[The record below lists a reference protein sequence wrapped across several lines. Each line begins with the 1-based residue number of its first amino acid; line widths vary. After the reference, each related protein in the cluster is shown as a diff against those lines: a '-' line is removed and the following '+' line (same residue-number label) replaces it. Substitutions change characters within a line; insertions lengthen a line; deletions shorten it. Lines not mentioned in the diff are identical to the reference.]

1 METNDLEKDLERLL
15 SAYREKTKMPKIW
28 LLNRKLN
35 YLDARNAAEPYGG
48 LPTNALHQKILVET
62 DEWKSPKLKGYYPA
76 FAREMSIYPKSGE
89 TMKKG
94 EDVIDAFLDDK
105 GRKWVYPAY
114 CIPDEAI
121 NQVGK
126 ALMVNPRKIIE
137 EEKEVTVI
145 ANPYKDKDVTI
156 LSNFPQ
162 SSDWTRTFG
171 ADNYVRRLS
180 GAGVRPLVRS
190 FYGFYCYGWPVVDVG
205 CGLGGRFG
213 VGYESIEEAPL
224 NLKDITLKT
233 LLETLNKKLLET
245 LNKKQ
250 I

>member
-62 DEWKSPKLKGYYPA
+62 DEWKSPELKGYYPA
-76 FAREMSIYPKSGE
+76 FAREMSVYPKPWE

-94 EDVIDAFLDDK
+94 EDVIDAFLDNK
-105 GRKWVYPAY
+105 GRKWIYPSY

-121 NQVGK
+121 GKAGK

-137 EEKEVTVI
+137 EKKEVTVI
-145 ANPYKDKDVTI
+145 ANPYKDVTV
-156 LSNFPQ
+156 LSDFPQ
-162 SSDWTRTFG
+162 RSDWTRTFG
-171 ADNYVRRLS
+171 ADNYVWRLS
-180 GAGVRPLVRS
+180 GAGVRPLVR
-190 FYGFYCYGWPVVDVG
+190 GFDVYDIGRDVG
-205 CGLGGRFG
+205 VDCGLRYRFG
-213 VGYESIEEAPL
+213 VGYESLEEVPL
-224 NLKDITLKT
+224 NLKDITLEQF
-233 LLETLNKKLLET
+233 LSVIKKS
-245 LNKKQ
+245 NNVG
-250 I
+250 

>member
-89 TMKKG
+89 TIKKG
-94 EDVIDAFLDDK
+94 EDVIDAFLDNN
-105 GRKWVYPAY
+105 GRKWVYPSY
-114 CIPDEAI
+114 LIPDEAI

-137 EEKEVTVI
+137 EEKEVTII
-145 ANPYKDKDVTI
+145 ADPNKDVTV
-156 LSNFPQ
+156 LSDFPQ
-162 SSDWTRTFG
+162 SSGWTQTFG
-171 ADNYVRRLS
+171 ADNLVWRLS
-180 GAGVRPLVRS
+180 GAGVRPLVR
-190 FYGFYCYGWPVVDVG
+190 GFFGIGRDIVVG
-205 CGLGGRFG
+205 CWLGDNFG

-224 NLKDITLKT
+224 NLKDITLEQF
-233 LLETLNKKLLET
+233 LSVIKKS
-245 LNKKQ
+245 NNVG
-250 I
+250 

>member
-15 SAYREKTKMPKIW
+15 SAYRKKTEGHRIRS
-28 LLNRKLN
+28 LNTELTYLEARK
-35 YLDARNAAEPYGG
+35 AAEPYGG
-48 LPTNALHQKILVET
+48 LPTNALHQKTLVET
-62 DEWKSPKLKGYYPA
+62 DEWKSPELKGYYPA
-76 FAREMSIYPKSGE
+76 FAREMSVYPKSGE

-105 GRKWVYPAY
+105 GRKWIYPAY

-126 ALMVNPRKIIE
+126 ALMINPRKIIE

-145 ANPYKDKDVTI
+145 ANPYKDKDVTV
-156 LSNFPQ
+156 LSDFPQ
-162 SSDWTRTFG
+162 RFGWTQTFG
-171 ADNYVRRLS
+171 ADNLVRRVS

-190 FYGFYCYGWPVVDVG
+190 FVSFGVCDGRRDVFVN
-205 CGLGGRFG
+205 CRLGDNFG

-224 NLKDITLKT
+224 NLKDITLEQF
-233 LLETLNKKLLET
+233 LSVIKKP
-245 LNKKQ
+245 NR
-250 I
+250 

>member
-15 SAYREKTKMPKIW
+15 SAYREKTKMPKIRS
-28 LLNRKLN
+28 LDTELN

-76 FAREMSIYPKSGE
+76 FAREMSVYPKPWE

-94 EDVIDAFLDDK
+94 EDVIDAFLDNK
-105 GRKWVYPAY
+105 GRKWIYPSY

-121 NQVGK
+121 GGADK
-126 ALMVNPRKIIE
+126 ALIVNPRKIVE

-145 ANPYKDKDVTI
+145 ANPYKDVTV
-156 LSNFPQ
+156 LSDFPQ
-162 SSDWTRTFG
+162 SSGWTQTFG
-171 ADNYVRRLS
+171 ADNLVLRVS
-180 GAGVRPLVRS
+180 GAGVRPLVRY
-190 FYGFYCYGWPVVDVG
+190 FYGYGRPVDVSH
-205 CGLGGRFG
+205 GLGDRFG
-213 VGYESIEEAPL
+213 VGYESIEEVPL

-233 LLETLNKKLLET
+233 LLETLNKK
-245 LNKKQ
+245 Q

>member
-76 FAREMSIYPKSGE
+76 FAREMSIYQKSGE

-105 GRKWVYPAY
+105 GRKWVYPSY

-121 NQVGK
+121 GGADK
-126 ALMVNPRKIIE
+126 ALIVNPRKIVE

-145 ANPYKDKDVTI
+145 ANPYKDVTV
-156 LSNFPQ
+156 LSDFPQ
-162 SSDWTRTFG
+162 SSGWTQTFG
-171 ADNYVRRLS
+171 ADNLVLRVS
-180 GAGVRPLVRS
+180 GAGVRPLVRY
-190 FYGFYCYGWPVVDVG
+190 FYGYGRPVDVSH
-205 CGLGGRFG
+205 GLGDRFG
-213 VGYESIEEAPL
+213 VGYESIEEVPL

-233 LLETLNKKLLET
+233 LLETLNKK
-245 LNKKQ
+245 Q